1 MWRYFGNSLGKDYLN
16 HKPFSLQ
23 VKDNRNWVNTDKN
36 NMITWSLILK
46 IKEFGLF
53 DLIVTGD
60 GNLVLINSN

>member
-1 MWRYFGNSLGKDYLN
+1 MWRSFGNSLGKDYLK

-23 VKDNRNWVNTDKN
+23 VKDNRNWVTTDKN